1 MSIIKPIII
10 SFLMFVSSN
19 LIFSQKPNIDNIP
32 FLVDLTDPLVAHYSV
47 SKDTSSISISFYING
62 YESKQK
68 REKAIKERNDILNKQ
83 KRREYIKL
91 PIFSINFIDIGK
103 PEKLSNLDCRYKTL
117 NKLYVN
123 SIPFQ
128 IYIIIKQSD
137 GTYLK
142 WSTVMLPKE

>member
-1 MSIIKPIII
+1 MSITKPIII

-32 FLVDLTDPLVAHYSV
+32 FLVDLTDPLVANYSV

-117 NKLYVN
+117 NELYVN

-142 WSTVMLPKE
+142 WSTVMLPEE